1 MTEES
6 HLVTAKRLLRYF
18 AGFCL
23 LLIIGFGAL
32 FASVFV
38 GNKKLEDGAV
48 LNGHAVLVNDGYV
61 GIFMLPVGD
70 GTFALV
76 DCGNDKEAKSIRAA
90 LEKRGATLD
99 SVRAIF
105 LTHGHPDHIAGCGA
119 FPKADIYAF
128 EGDVK
133 LAAGEVAAKSP
144 MGRLAGAQ
152 TNKAAK
158 VTKILADGVEVQVGD
173 LKVMPFALPGH
184 TAGSAALLSHEV
196 LYVGDSLTSKPDG
209 SIVGPPWMFSDD
221 LEQNKASVQKLAEK
235 LKSENISVKTIALSH
250 TGAIN
255 GVEALLEYA
264 KR

>member
-1 MTEES
+1 M
-6 HLVTAKRLLRYF
+6 TAKRILRYF

-23 LLIIGFGAL
+23 LLIVGFGAL

-48 LNGHAVLVNDGYV
+48 MNNHAVLINDGFV

-70 GTFALV
+70 GTYALI
-76 DCGNDKEAKSIRAA
+76 DCGNDREAKTIRAA

-99 SVRAIF
+99 SVRAVF
-105 LTHGHPDHIAGCGA
+105 LTHAHPDHIAGCSA

-128 EGDVK
+128 AGDVK
-133 LAAGEVAAKSP
+133 LAAGEEAAKSP
-144 MGRLAGAQ
+144 MGKLAGAQ
-152 TNKAAK
+152 PNKAIK
-158 VTKILADGVEVQVGD
+158 VTKVLSDGVEVQLGE
-173 LKVMPFALPGH
+173 LKVMPYALPGH

-209 SIVGPPWMFSDD
+209 TLVDPPWLFTED
-221 LEQNKASVQKLAEK
+221 LQQNKASIQKLAERI
-235 LKSENISVKTIALSH
+235 KSEGLSVKTIALSH
-250 TGAIN
+250 SGAIN

-264 KR
+264 KH